1 MGWRNLTHGLEALV
15 AAIRTAVITSIPTS
29 ITAVMTRLGAPIAA
43 SLSAD
48 IQVIDT
54 VVDTIAADVD
64 DKAVGR
70 TQYAVYTNASLAS
83 NAGATTVLTC
93 TTAGVRLDSVAI
105 EAVAAAHANLTS
117 LSLAV
122 VRGAVTVRTLI
133 TTVEGAAA
141 SFAGAGNQV
150 RSQDCV
156 YLTVGDLLVL
166 TAAGTGAG
174 ACSVKVHA
182 SCVATANGGYLA

>member
-1 MGWRNLTHGLEALV
+1 MGLRDFTRGVSAKI
-15 AAIRTAVITSIPTS
+15 ASIYTAVITSIPATL
-29 ITAVMTRLGAPIAA
+29 A
-43 SLSAD
+43 
-48 IQVIDT
+48 
-54 VVDTIAADVD
+54 TIAADVD
-64 DKAVGR
+64 DKAIGR
-70 TQYAVYTNASLAS
+70 TQYASYTNAALAS
-83 NAGATTVLTC
+83 NAGAVTVLTC
-93 TTAGVRLDSVAI
+93 TTAGYRLDSVAI

-141 SFAGAGNQV
+141 NFAGAGNQV
-150 RSQDCV
+150 RSVDCV
-156 YLTVGDLLVL
+156 YLTVGDLVVL

-182 SCVATANGGYLA
+182 SGSATANGGYLA